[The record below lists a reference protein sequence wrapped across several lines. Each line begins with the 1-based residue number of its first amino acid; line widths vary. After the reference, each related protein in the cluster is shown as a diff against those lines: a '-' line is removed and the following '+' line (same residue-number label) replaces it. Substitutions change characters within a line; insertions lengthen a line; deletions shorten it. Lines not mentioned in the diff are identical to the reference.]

1 MINYNKELAAQLNTI
16 LPTHYELFVDDETA
30 IPCLTY
36 QKINDYA
43 NEEGNSIRYSTIT
56 YRIKL
61 WTDKLSDIDTYGSSL
76 DELMFNLGFKR
87 TSYNELWFG
96 KSKVSAIFTYNGRSI
111 EIN

>member
-1 MINYNKELAAQLNTI
+1 MTNYNQDLVQGLTTI
-16 LPTHYELFVDDETA
+16 LPTYYELFVDDKTP

-43 NEEGNSIRYSTIT
+43 TDEGDNIRYSVMT

-61 WTDKLSDIDTYGSSL
+61 WTDKLSDIDTYGSQL
-76 DELMFNLGFKR
+76 DDYMFEAGFKR

-96 KSKVSAIFTYNGRSI
+96 KSRVSAVFTYDCRCL
-111 EIN
+111 EQ